1 MNQDHKVTL
10 WVVLGTLILV
20 VGGLMMWSNPQQ
32 KPDELVDP
40 ALLSNSTSHGT
51 STAVSPK
58 VTVVE
63 FGDYQC
69 PACAYAH
76 PIIKQVLD
84 KYKDNQNFT
93 FIFRNFPLAQ
103 HSNALTS
110 ARAAE
115 AAALQGKFWEMHDMI
130 YEHQTEWENVR
141 DPYSIFESYA
151 KTLGLKLSTFKNDYE
166 STAVGNTISADQKDG
181 EKVGVTATPTFY
193 VNGKKLQGVP
203 TLADLTKAIDSAL
216 AQ

>member
-32 KPDELVDP
+32 KPDVLVDP
-40 ALLSNSTSHGT
+40 ALLSNSASHGT
-51 STAVSPK
+51 STTPAPK

-69 PACAYAH
+69 PACGYAH
-76 PIIKQVLD
+76 PIVKEAVQ

-103 HSNALTS
+103 HGNALTS

-115 AAALQGKFWEMHDMI
+115 AAALQGKFWEMHGMI
-130 YEHQTEWENVR
+130 YEHQADWENVR
-141 DPYSIFESYA
+141 DPYSIFEGYA
-151 KTLGLKLSTFKNDYE
+151 KTLGLTLSKFKTDYE

-181 EKVGVTATPTFY
+181 EKAGVTATPTFY
-193 VNGKKLQGVP
+193 VNGKKMEGVP
-203 TLADLTKAIDSAL
+203 TLADLTKAIDTAL